1 MRESHLMHLKE
12 VFKWLEKADLKI
24 KHSKCEFFKSKFHY
38 LGSLAGAYSIQPLPE
53 KNNVVV

>member
-53 KNNVVV
+53 KTMW